1 MKQTKAED
9 VAAKFVKVSA
19 GNLHLKEIFYGSRC
33 HAMMFFVNR
42 LVTLVKCF
50 NRAKADQP
58 WDFTISHY
66 RMVTKL
72 KIMEVMI
79 TMRNKIC

>member
-1 MKQTKAED
+1 
-9 VAAKFVKVSA
+9 
-19 GNLHLKEIFYGSRC
+19 
-33 HAMMFFVNR
+33 MMFFVNR

-79 TMRNKIC
+79 MISEKKFVNFVIGVYLDSDS